1 MYHLEV
7 IINLEKKGVVKMTFK
22 KCKIFLIVCLL
33 GVLCTS
39 NIEAVNRTPVFGGR
53 YQNGVG
59 RLIYYID
66 YPSGTG
72 FYEYLIIN
80 SVNNWLHTGK
90 GDNPIEMIAVSSK
103 QGSNMDFYTAKASH
117 WGGDKNVL
125 GETYFYNNSGTEIN
139 PTSNWSYTEIY
150 INDDSNRNRY
160 YTEVQGTITH
170 EMGHAFGL
178 KHYNENPYSIMAQTW
193 ARKVQVVQQCDND
206 AINYL
211 Y

>member
-1 MYHLEV
+1 MIARIGSALGRWLYKNKIIQEKDIDIIRYSLEILFSEFLEV
-7 IINLEKKGVVKMTFK
+7 LIIILYSIATKQVYQTVL
-22 KCKIFLIVCLL
+22 FLI
-33 GVLCTS
+33 
-39 NIEAVNRTPVFGGR
+39 
-53 YQNGVG
+53 
-59 RLIYYID
+59 
-66 YPSGTG
+66 
-72 FYEYLIIN
+72 
-80 SVNNWLHTGK
+80 
-90 GDNPIEMIAVSSK
+90 
-103 QGSNMDFYTAKASH
+103 SNMDFYTAKSSH
-117 WGGDKNVL
+117 WGGDNNIL
-125 GETYFYNNSGTEIN
+125 GETYFYNNSGIEIN